1 MKKVPLFLRIAAS
14 LLTAALLLGTLA
26 GCAGRGVETGETSDA
41 PLSPAIGMLKR
52 DAAEAL
58 RFCTPYYR
66 DFTFSADKMKELFGA
81 SLDYITVGT
90 LPDATA
96 GTLIC
101 GGRAVLVGQTIPAP
115 SIDFLRF
122 VPAGA
127 EKGTAEFGFTPHAAG
142 WETTTVHCKI
152 DLKEHENF
160 APVCTDTAVET
171 LAGVCRSVDLSAI
184 VSDPDGDELTFEI
197 TRYPRRG
204 ILTLTGGNAIYTPKD
219 GFDGEDSFSF
229 VALDPY
235 GAKSSECECTLTVAE
250 NDLDLVFADME
261 SDPAHYAAA
270 WLCAQNVMDYRKENG
285 RYLFAPEGEVSK
297 IDCLV
302 MMCCLLGL
310 ADEIP
315 AAADTDALDDA
326 SLPSGKK
333 GFLQYALVNGIVRLD
348 EGKFDPSSP
357 VTAAD
362 AAFMAAALLEL
373 PGMAAKQVF
382 SDMNAVPEWVKP
394 AMLAADASG
403 ILPRTAS
410 LSPAEPLNRA
420 AIASLLL
427 RIRDYT
433 LDNAPKM

>member
-1 MKKVPLFLRIAAS
+1 MKKVPLFLRIAAG

-26 GCAGRGVETGETSDA
+26 GCAGRGTEAGETQDD
-41 PLSPAIGMLKR
+41 PISPAIGMLR
-52 DAAEAL
+52 HDAAQTL

-66 DFTFSADKMKELFGA
+66 DFAFSAEKMKALFGQ

-90 LPDATA
+90 LPDAET

-101 GGRAVLVGQTIPAP
+101 SGRAVLAGQTIPAP

-127 EKGTAEFGFTPHAAG
+127 ETGTAEFGFTPHAAG

-160 APVCTDTAVET
+160 APVCTDVSAET
-171 LAGVCRSVDLSAI
+171 LAGVCRSVDLPAL

-197 TRYPRRG
+197 TRYPRHG
-204 ILTLTGGNAIYTPKD
+204 ILVLTGGSAIYTPKG
-219 GFDGEDSFSF
+219 GFGGEDSFSF

-261 SDPAHYAAA
+261 ADPAHYAAA

-310 ADEIP
+310 ADSIP

-333 GFLQYALVNGIVRLD
+333 GFLQYALAGGIVRLD

-373 PGMAAKQVF
+373 PGVSAKQVF
-382 SDMNAVPEWVKP
+382 SDAGAVPEWALP

-403 ILPRTAS
+403 ILSRSAS

-420 AIASLLL
+420 AVASLLL

-433 LDNAPKM
+433 LDNLPKM